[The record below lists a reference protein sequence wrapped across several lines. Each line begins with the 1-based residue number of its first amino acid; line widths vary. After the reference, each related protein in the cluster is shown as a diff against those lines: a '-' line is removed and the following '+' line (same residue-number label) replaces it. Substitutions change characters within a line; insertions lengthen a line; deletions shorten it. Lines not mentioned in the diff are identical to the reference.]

1 VCGPSEKQL
10 VVGVVGVFG
19 VGVSWGALT
28 VVNALVT
35 GRGAAI
41 GVRLRTRV
49 EVSSEAKEGWVNIRA
64 SGSAG
69 DLLGAVYNE
78 FLRKTK
84 VQAFDIRALITTDLP
99 GGMGMK
105 SSSSVANALIL
116 ALADAYNLTMS
127 HMDVLSINTSASIR
141 AGVSYTGALDDA
153 AACLLG
159 GVTVTDNRLGLILR
173 RYSAK
178 PEKAIFLIPRGLHR
192 PDVTK
197 KLSSDMRCSLVTAH
211 RLALIGRYHE
221 ALNING
227 AVYAYAYG
235 YPNQPTL
242 EAWRLGAS
250 AAGIT
255 GNGPA
260 YAALAE
266 NGVLEE
272 LTKKWSAH
280 GKLII
285 TETRNSEEDS
295 NHGSSV

>member
-1 VCGPSEKQL
+1 
-10 VVGVVGVFG
+10 VVDVFG

-41 GVRLRTRV
+41 GVELRTRV
-49 EVSSEAKEGWVNIRA
+49 EVSSEAKEGWISVRA
-64 SGSAG
+64 TGSAG
-69 DLLGAVYNE
+69 DLLGAVYDE
-78 FLRKTK
+78 FLRKTN
-84 VQAFDIRALITTDLP
+84 VQPFDIRALITTDLP
-99 GGMGMK
+99 SGMGMK

-127 HMDVLSINTSASIR
+127 HTDVLSINTSASIR

-159 GVTVTDNRLGLILR
+159 GVAVTDNRLGIILR
-173 RYSAK
+173 RYPAK
-178 PEKAIFLIPRGLHR
+178 PEKAIFLIPQNLQR

-197 KLSSDMRCSLVTAH
+197 KLSSNMRCSLVTAH

-227 AVYAYAYG
+227 AVYAYAYS

-260 YAALAE
+260 YVALAE
-266 NGVLEE
+266 NGVFEE
-272 LTKKWSAH
+272 IAKKWSAY
-280 GKLII
+280 GRLII
-285 TETRNSEEDS
+285 TQTRNAGEDFK
-295 NHGSSV
+295 HGCSV